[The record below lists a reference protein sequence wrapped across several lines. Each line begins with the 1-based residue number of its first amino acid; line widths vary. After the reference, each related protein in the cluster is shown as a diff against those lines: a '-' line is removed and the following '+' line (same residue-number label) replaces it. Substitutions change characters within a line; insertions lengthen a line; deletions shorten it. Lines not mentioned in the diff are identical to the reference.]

1 MMKSN
6 MDDIKKRLS
15 ELTDKLNDYAYRYYV
30 LDDPVVTDDVYDR
43 MYDEL
48 VLLEKQSGIV
58 MPDSPSKRVGGEPVK
73 AFAPHTHINRLYSL
87 DKCRSF
93 DELRE
98 WAEKVRKAADGKPP
112 LFTLEYKLDGLTL
125 VVTYIDGEFAGAAT
139 RGNGIV
145 GETVT
150 AQARTIKTIPRHID
164 VKGRVEVKGECIM
177 RRSSFRKY
185 NETAEEPLKNPRNG
199 AAGALRNLDPD
210 VTASRNL
217 DMVFYDV
224 NYIETDSVHSQ
235 QEGVNWLKK
244 HGFYTEKLS
253 ITSDIDEIIKQI
265 EEVDRDSLDFDID
278 GMVVKTDNYEL
289 RDKLG
294 FTDKFPRWAIAY
306 KFEAEET
313 TTKVIDVVWQVGRT
327 GKLTPLALL
336 EPVELCGATVRR
348 ATLNNYG
355 DILRKKVKKGST
367 VFIRRSNDVIP
378 EILAAVEGTGTEE
391 IVKPSV
397 CPDCGAPLVENGA
410 HLFCSNKENC
420 RTSIIAAISHF
431 ASKDCMDIDGLSK
444 STITKFYDELGLRH
458 AYSLYDI
465 KKEDLLGLE
474 SFKDKKADNLLSAI
488 ENSKRVRLSSF
499 INALG
504 IPNVGKVLASD
515 LAKIYGDINKLA
527 AASPEELAEIDDIG
541 EVVAE
546 DIHEFFKKNQQLAE
560 EYFSRGIT
568 IIADIKTSG
577 VFDGQNVVLTG
588 TLASMPRNK
597 AAALIE
603 ERGGRVQSSV
613 TGETTL
619 LIAGEKAGSK
629 LAKAKAAGIRIIDE
643 NEFLS
648 LVNA

>member
-48 VLLEKQSGIV
+48 VSLEKQSGIV
-58 MPDSPSKRVGGEPVK
+58 MPDSPTKRVGGEPVK

-278 GMVVKTDNYEL
+278 GMVFKTDNYEL
-289 RDKLG
+289 RDKL
-294 FTDKFPRWAIAY
+294 
-306 KFEAEET
+306 
-313 TTKVIDVVWQVGRT
+313 
-327 GKLTPLALL
+327 
-336 EPVELCGATVRR
+336 
-348 ATLNNYG
+348 
-355 DILRKKVKKGST
+355 
-367 VFIRRSNDVIP
+367 
-378 EILAAVEGTGTEE
+378 
-391 IVKPSV
+391 
-397 CPDCGAPLVENGA
+397 
-410 HLFCSNKENC
+410 
-420 RTSIIAAISHF
+420 
-431 ASKDCMDIDGLSK
+431 
-444 STITKFYDELGLRH
+444 
-458 AYSLYDI
+458 
-465 KKEDLLGLE
+465 
-474 SFKDKKADNLLSAI
+474 
-488 ENSKRVRLSSF
+488 
-499 INALG
+499 
-504 IPNVGKVLASD
+504 
-515 LAKIYGDINKLA
+515 
-527 AASPEELAEIDDIG
+527 
-541 EVVAE
+541 
-546 DIHEFFKKNQQLAE
+546 
-560 EYFSRGIT
+560 
-568 IIADIKTSG
+568 
-577 VFDGQNVVLTG
+577 
-588 TLASMPRNK
+588 
-597 AAALIE
+597 
-603 ERGGRVQSSV
+603 
-613 TGETTL
+613 
-619 LIAGEKAGSK
+619 
-629 LAKAKAAGIRIIDE
+629 
-643 NEFLS
+643 
-648 LVNA
+648 